1 MAIEERHIIV
11 NDEFQNYINNNFPG
25 IKKYSLLND
34 MIFYGIFIYYYYFG
48 PIEDSVKNFLIV
60 KYIILVLV
68 LRYIFN
74 SLTNLTEKK
83 DETTVKYFQFN
94 SKLAIFII
102 LIFFLSDSSQ
112 SNTTLAI
119 IGGYTLLISAINVD
133 NFTVDN
139 IFTAV
144 LILYVF
150 SLTTISY

>member
-34 MIFYGIFIYYYYFG
+34 IIFYGIFIYYYYFG